1 MSEAIAVPTLAQR
14 LGLKARSRERVRK
27 PGPPRPWRH
36 LLSAI
41 CYLTLVVIVAARE
54 VPLSGVIAIALFG
67 ILAGLHLR
75 SWARRVPMEE
85 SEQLVTLAGIVLQVG
100 MIIF

>member
-1 MSEAIAVPTLAQR
+1 MSEAIAMPTLAQR
-14 LGLKARSRERVRK
+14 LGLKVRRRERVRK

-41 CYLTLVVIVAARE
+41 CYLTLVVIVASRE

-85 SEQLVTLAGIVLQVG
+85 AEQFTTLGGIVAQV
-100 MIIF
+100 IFLIF

>member
-14 LGLKARSRERVRK
+14 LGLKVGRRERVHK
-27 PGPPRPWRH
+27 PRPPRPWRH

-41 CYLTLVVIVAARE
+41 CYLTLVVIVASRE
-54 VPLSGVIAIALFG
+54 VPLSGVIAIGLFG

-75 SWARRVPMEE
+75 SWARRVQMEE
-85 SEQLVTLAGIVLQVG
+85 SEQLVTLAGIVAQVIF
-100 MIIF
+100 IIF